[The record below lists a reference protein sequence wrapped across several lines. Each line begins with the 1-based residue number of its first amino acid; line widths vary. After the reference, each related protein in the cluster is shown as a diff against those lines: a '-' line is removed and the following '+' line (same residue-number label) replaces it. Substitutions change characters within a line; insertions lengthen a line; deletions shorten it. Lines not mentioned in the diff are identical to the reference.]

1 MKYFFNCVACS
12 LGWRHEHPLNDSG
25 HILMIRTTPDF
36 KKEKEQLEQVSDLIK
51 SLGKPVMK
59 KYRVIKDEKRAKNQN
74 IYSVNSIRDI
84 PECMFFNLP
93 ELIALHA
100 EKIYFVEKYEINFR
114 FNKETYGYA
123 WKELESFKT
132 LEEAKE
138 FLKKIKEEENSKPEV
153 VHEEEF

>member
-1 MKYFFNCVACS
+1 MKNYEEM
-12 LGWRHEHPLNDSG
+12 G
-25 HILMIRTTPDF
+25 
-36 KKEKEQLEQVSDLIK
+36 KEEQDKICCIYLKSVTSYLREQFSDLVK
-51 SLGKPVMK
+51 PLGKPVMQ
-59 KYRVIKDEKRAKNQN
+59 KYRVVKDEKRANNQK
-74 IYSVNSIRDI
+74 IYSVIRDI
-84 PECMFFNLP
+84 PE
-93 ELIALHA
+93 LIDLHV

-123 WKELESFKT
+123 WKELGSFKT